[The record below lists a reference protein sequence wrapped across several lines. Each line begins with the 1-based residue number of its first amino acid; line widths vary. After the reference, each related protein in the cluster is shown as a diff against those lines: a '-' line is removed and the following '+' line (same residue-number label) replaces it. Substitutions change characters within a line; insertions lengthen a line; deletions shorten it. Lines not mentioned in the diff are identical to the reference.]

1 MLSEARYRQVLDE
14 VFVGTGPNWAQG
26 GADWNNQM
34 ILALAIHGLI
44 LLPRYGSWGG
54 TPPFKHY
61 VEMTAPSLE
70 YIRDESGNTRLQKP
84 AWDTSWIADADW
96 EEHYKP
102 PLKFQFTPLTR
113 T

>member
-14 VFVGTGPNWAQG
+14 VFIGSGPNWAQG

-44 LLPRYGSWGG
+44 LLPFPHENAQ
-54 TPPFKHY
+54 PPFKHY
-61 VEMTAPSLE
+61 IEMIHPSLE
-70 YIRDESGNTRLQKP
+70 SQNQL
-84 AWDTSWIADADW
+84 AWKRSWIADADW

-113 T
+113 K